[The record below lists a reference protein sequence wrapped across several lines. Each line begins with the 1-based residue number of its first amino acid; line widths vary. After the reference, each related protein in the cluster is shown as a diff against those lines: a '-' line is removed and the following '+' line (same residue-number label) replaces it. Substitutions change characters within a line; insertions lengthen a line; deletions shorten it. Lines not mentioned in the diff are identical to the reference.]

1 MAPDEMEAA
10 SLRRAGLTQQLRA
23 GADRLRHRLESL
35 EPESE
40 AAIAI
45 AGNVAYY
52 ETWADGLESEFTLTL
67 PDVMFRDHM
76 LLDLGDLH
84 LELAWFGLAHTRG
97 DIVVYCPEERLLL
110 VGDLLHSEGFPY
122 IDTERVAYLDRWYE
136 VLSGFRARE
145 EGLEHVVTGHE
156 ASLSL
161 SHLDSTIA
169 FIAEQQGHFANKE
182 SALSFL
188 RTVQEQSGLDA
199 ALQRLRGMHD
209 HPEQFF
215 VLHPELDQHAYR
227 MMLAGELED
236 ALAIFL
242 VLAELF
248 PESDVA
254 FDSLGEVYVRLENSE
269 AAVSSFRQALELN
282 PENGNAARRL
292 GELGG
297 R

>member
-1 MAPDEMEAA
+1 
-10 SLRRAGLTQQLRA
+10 
-23 GADRLRHRLESL
+23 
-35 EPESE
+35 
-40 AAIAI
+40 
-45 AGNVAYY
+45 
-52 ETWADGLESEFTLTL
+52 
-67 PDVMFRDHM
+67 MFRDHL

-84 LELAWFGLAHTRG
+84 LELAWFGRAHTRG

-122 IDTERVAYLDRWYE
+122 IDTERVAYLDRWSE
-136 VLSGFRARE
+136 VLSGFRGRE

-156 ASLSL
+156 ISLSL

-169 FIAEQQGHFANKE
+169 FIAEQQDYFANKE
-182 SALSFL
+182 SALSVF
-188 RTVQEQSGLDA
+188 RIVQEQSGLDA

-209 HPEQFF
+209 HPEQYF
-215 VLHPELDQHAYR
+215 VLHPELDQYAYR
-227 MMLAGELED
+227 MMLAGELHD

-254 FDSLGEVYVRLENSE
+254 FDSLGEVHVRLENSG
-269 AAVSSFRQALELN
+269 AAITSFRRALELN